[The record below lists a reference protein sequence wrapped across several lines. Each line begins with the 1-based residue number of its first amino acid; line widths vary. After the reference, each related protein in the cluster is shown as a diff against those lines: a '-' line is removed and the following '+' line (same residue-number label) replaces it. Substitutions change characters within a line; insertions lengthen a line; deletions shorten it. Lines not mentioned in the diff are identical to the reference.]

1 MYKSNAEWLSGLFC
15 YDDLK
20 KDNDLE
26 YHIAEF

>member
-15 YDDLK
+15 NDDFK